1 MALIEV
7 TINGRPHQLQVG
19 DGEESRARRLASYV
33 DGIASKLVQQHGAVG
48 ESKLLLLS
56 CLMIADEYADALEEV
71 KRLRA
76 AVEKGAG
83 TEEAEAAAALALVAE
98 RLERLAAAV
107 ENA

>member
-1 MALIEV
+1 MAVIEV
-7 TINGRPHQLQVG
+7 SINGRPHQLQVG
-19 DGEESRARRLASYV
+19 DGEEARARRLASYV
-33 DGIASKLVQQHGAVG
+33 DGIAGKLVQQHGNVG

-76 AVEKGAG
+76 AAEKGLG
-83 TEEAEAAAALALVAE
+83 VHESEAAAALARVAE
-98 RLERLAAAV
+98 RLEQLATAV